1 MNVNVKLFATFRT
14 GRFKVEQRDYAP
26 GTTIGQVVA
35 ELGIEESALGMVML
49 NGRHTPLEQPLQEG
63 DTLSL
68 FPLVGGG

>member
-1 MNVNVKLFATFRT
+1 MTVTVKLFATFRT
-14 GRFKVEQRDYAP
+14 GRFKAEKKEFSP

-35 ELGIEESALGMVML
+35 GLGIEEDALGMVML

>member
-1 MNVNVKLFATFRT
+1 MRVLVKLFATFRN
-14 GRFKVEQRDYAP
+14 GRFKQQEQELEE

-35 ELGIEESALGMVML
+35 QLEIAEEALGMVML
-49 NGRHTPLEQPLQEG
+49 NGRHAPLEQKLQEG